1 MSKPGKSSKEIYEV
15 GEEVLVQN
23 IKSKLWDQREIISE
37 MRLAHDGRIVSYELE
52 VNGHNSTRHIRYLR
66 KIPVAEAVATS
77 NSDHSIV
84 TYSLE
89 TNQFKSRARDVS

>member
-1 MSKPGKSSKEIYEV
+1 MAQFLGHGVRSGIPNSLDRSINWKKLIDIRAAQHHKRVSKPGKSSKEIYKV

-52 VNGHNSTRHIRYLR
+52 VNGHNKY
-66 KIPVAEAVATS
+66 EA
-77 NSDHSIV
+77 
-84 TYSLE
+84 
-89 TNQFKSRARDVS
+89 